1 MGSPPSAFER
11 AAPRLRE
18 ILGDRLSTV
27 TAVLKHHG
35 RDESWHP
42 AHPPAAVAFPV
53 STEEV
58 VAVVRCCGEARL
70 PLVPFG
76 AGTSVEGH
84 VLPPEG
90 ALSLDM
96 SQMNRVLAIRPED
109 LDATVEAGVTRH
121 QLNRLLADQGMFF
134 AVDPGA
140 EATLGG
146 MAATR
151 ASGTTAVR
159 YGTMRDTVIA
169 LRVVLAD
176 GQVIDTGRRV
186 RKSSTGYDLTR
197 LFVGSEGT
205 LGVITEVTV
214 RVFGLPE
221 SMSAAVVSFASIE
234 QAVSTAME
242 TIQSGIPVARIELLD
257 TTMVQAVNRYAGSE
271 HAEQPTLFLE
281 FHGSAAAVAE
291 QSEEVGQIAAVH
303 GAGDFRWTAA
313 ATARQELWHARHH
326 AYYAALALRP
336 GSRAWSTDVCVPLSR
351 LVECIAATH
360 RDLESS
366 FLPAPLVGHVGD
378 GNFHCIILFDPE
390 NPGERAEAE
399 RLNRRL
405 VSRAL
410 DMEGTCSGEHGV
422 GLGKRQ
428 FLQQEH
434 GPALLLMRRL
444 KQNLD
449 PQGLFNPG
457 KLI

>member
-1 MGSPPSAFER
+1 MDGTNPGIRRTLPPPS
-11 AAPRLRE
+11 L
-18 ILGDRLSTV
+18 L
-27 TAVLKHHG
+27 
-35 RDESWHP
+35 
-42 AHPPAAVAFPV
+42 
-53 STEEV
+53 

-90 ALSLDM
+90 ALTLDM

-121 QLNRLLADQGMFF
+121 QLNRLLADQGLFF

-159 YGTMRDTVIA
+159 YGTMRETVIC
-169 LRVVLAD
+169 LRVVLPD

-214 RVFGLPE
+214 RLFGLPE
-221 SMSAAVVSFASIE
+221 SRSAAVVSFATVE

-257 TTMVQAVNRYAGSE
+257 ATMVRAVNQYAGSQ
-271 HAEQPTLFLE
+271 HAVQPTLFLE
-281 FHGSAAAVAE
+281 FHGSASAVAE
-291 QSEEVGQIAAVH
+291 QAKEVGELAAAH
-303 GAGDFRWTAA
+303 GAGDFRWTADDA
-313 ATARQELWHARHH
+313 ARDELWHARHH
-326 AYYAALALRP
+326 AYYASLALRP

-351 LVECIAATH
+351 LVECIVATH

-366 FLPAPLVGHVGD
+366 FLPAPMVGHVGD

-390 NPGERAEAE
+390 IAAERAEAE
-399 RLNRRL
+399 RLNERL

-422 GLGKRQ
+422 GLGKRH
-428 FLQQEH
+428 FLEREH
-434 GPALLLMRRL
+434 GAALLLMRQL
-444 KQNLD
+444 KQTLD
-449 PQGLFNPG
+449 PHGLLNPG